1 MLIVLTMFLLGTLFG
16 FIGAGGAGFV
26 IAVLTL
32 FFHVPIHTALGT
44 SLAAMAF
51 TSVSGA
57 YSHYRE
63 GNTHLK
69 IGLIVGGFAAAGS
82 FAGAKIAAVIP
93 EESLH
98 WLTAGMLFLSAFL
111 LFIKLFF
118 LKDTSKTVDD
128 KSHIV
133 WLKGIF
139 LGLLV
144 GALSG
149 TFGIGSAPFI
159 QIGLMVL
166 LHLTIRQSV
175 GTTMLVILPL
185 AIGGGAGYFSEGFID
200 FFLLLKVLIGTACGA
215 YIGAKFTNIL
225 PQPVLKSAVI
235 LTPTMA
241 AILLLF

>member
-1 MLIVLTMFLLGTLFG
+1 MIIVLTMFLLGMLFG

-26 IAVLTL
+26 IAVLTV
-32 FFHVPIHTALGT
+32 FFGVPIHIALGT

-82 FAGAKIAAVIP
+82 FGGAKLAAVIP
-93 EESLH
+93 GESLH

-118 LKDTSKTVDD
+118 LKDTSKQMDEKNYVMWM
-128 KSHIV
+128 KSV
-133 WLKGIF
+133 F
-139 LGLLV
+139 LGLLAGV
-144 GALSG
+144 LSG

-166 LHLTIRQSV
+166 LNLTIRQSV
-175 GTTMLVILPL
+175 GTTMLVIVPL
-185 AIGGGAGYFSEGFID
+185 AIGGGIGYFSEGFID

-215 YIGAKFTNIL
+215 YLGAKFTNIL
-225 PQPVLKSAVI
+225 PKPVLKSTII
-235 LTPTMA
+235 LTPTA
-241 AILLLF
+241 AAVLLLF